1 MGSTQRNLQAHLNT
15 LKKLWEHQ
23 TNESERTLPHG
34 QYIKSY
40 KEPKTRL
47 GVTRRNLPWGP

>member
-1 MGSTQRNLQAHLNT
+1 MGSNQRNLQAHLNT
-15 LKKLWEHQ
+15 LKKSWEPQ

-34 QYIKSY
+34 QYTKSD